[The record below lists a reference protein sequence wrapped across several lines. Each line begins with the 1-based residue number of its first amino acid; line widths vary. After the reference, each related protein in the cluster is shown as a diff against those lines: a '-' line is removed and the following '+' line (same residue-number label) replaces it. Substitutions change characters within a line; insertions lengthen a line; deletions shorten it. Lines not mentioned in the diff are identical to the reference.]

1 MPKSKVRKKND
12 YTVNPANRTPVKV
25 KMGPSSTLY
34 VSVMLGVMS
43 FIPLVENSCGQPR
56 KLSTCSRM
64 NFIHSLVT
72 TSRR

>member
-34 VSVMLGVMS
+34 VSVMLGFM
-43 FIPLVENSCGQPR
+43 LVGLAWLNCVLLGRRFDHVDERLG
-56 KLSTCSRM
+56 KL
-64 NFIHSLVT
+64 
-72 TSRR
+72 